1 MDAGVVESCGKYSR
15 ILPPG
20 LHCICFPIEAVAANV
35 SLKIKHTE
43 VSCDTKSK
51 DNVFVTVVVAGRGSP
66 NQFHDQ
72 FHVISAKF
80 GFCF

>member
-1 MDAGVVESCGKYSR
+1 MVCVKEMDAGVVESCGKYSR

-20 LHCICFPIEAVAANV
+20 LHCICFPIEAIAANV

-51 DNVFVTVVVAGRGSP
+51 DNVFVTVVVAGKGSL
-66 NQFHDQ
+66 
-72 FHVISAKF
+72 
-80 GFCF
+80 